1 MKYGNLIVFGASS
14 GLGKAVSEHLIDKC
28 ENLFT
33 ISRRDPKVGNWIKT
47 DLTKNEDII
56 RLSKQVE
63 NITIDGLLYLG
74 GTWEE
79 NAFTSDYDF
88 RICTDQEIENVIT
101 VNLIAPIKVVKYL
114 LPNLEKS
121 KNAKIVLMG
130 ALSGLDNFPSP
141 EVANSS
147 SKFGL
152 RGVVHS
158 LRQTL
163 SSSEMGVTVINAG
176 NIGTPEVLEDLKNSN
191 LDESNAIPIADYLKI
206 IELILTLSKNTT
218 LKEIDLPN
226 TKGKSA

>member
-1 MKYGNLIVFGASS
+1 MKHGNIIVFGASS
-14 GLGKAVSEHLIDKC
+14 GLGKAVAEYLADKC

-33 ISRRDPKVGNWIKT
+33 VSRRDPKVGNWIKT
-47 DLTKNEDII
+47 DLTKNEEII
-56 RLSKQVE
+56 QLAKGLE
-63 NITIDGLLYLG
+63 KTKIDGLLYLG

-79 NAFTSDYDF
+79 HAFTSDYDF
-88 RICTDQEIENVIT
+88 KTSTDRDIDNVIS

-121 KNAKIVLMG
+121 ENAKVVFMG

-152 RGVVHS
+152 RGAVHS

-163 SSSEMGVTVINAG
+163 NSYEIGVTVINAG
-176 NIGTPEVLEDLKNSN
+176 NIGTPEVLQDLKNSN
-191 LDESNAIPIADYLKI
+191 LDESNAIPIADYLRI
-206 IELILTLSKNTT
+206 IELILTLSKDTT
-218 LKEIDLPN
+218 IKEIDLPN